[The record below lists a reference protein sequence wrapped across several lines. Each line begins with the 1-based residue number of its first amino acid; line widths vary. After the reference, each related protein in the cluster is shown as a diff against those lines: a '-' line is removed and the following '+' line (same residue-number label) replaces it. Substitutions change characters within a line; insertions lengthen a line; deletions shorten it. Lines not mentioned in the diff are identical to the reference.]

1 MVNPSPT
8 KKFKQRKVL
17 VFQTHRNLIIGR
29 LNMNSIEEPKA
40 TSGANQFF
48 PMTVKG
54 CRFIIDKAC

>member
-17 VFQTHRNLIIGR
+17 LQTHRNLIIGK
-29 LNMNSIEEPKA
+29 LNMSSIEEPKA
-40 TSGANQFF
+40 TSGINQFF